1 MLERK
6 VVIAWVCYFQNISL
20 KIFWCFF
27 DLNTLL
33 LVHLPCV
40 RSCTRITAS
49 NEKHRHIGTSKKIT
63 EKMVAK
69 SLTRKLTLRK
79 SSFVNLKNN
88 DSDRKVERS
97 GTISGGLGSGLK
109 KITDT
114 TGIISP
120 MTPTGSSTSH
130 SGQDIKG
137 LQLFIADLRA
147 LQNSKQE
154 QETKVNTEILTIM
167 KQFQS
172 NKSLNGYKKKKYI
185 CKLLYVYLTTNCSRS
200 DDIKFAFPYMLQL
213 MKSKEYSEKFI
224 GYFSC
229 QLFLPVFAKIDD
241 KHNDLF
247 PSMLQNVINDLS
259 SDNEE
264 FVILAMNLIASGCSF
279 FHNANDVN
287 ECMEKV
293 FQQLRSPTASD
304 LVKQRASLTFAAML
318 RSNPGYL
325 SSMDL
330 RKINIWVQ
338 RIVGLIDNKDI
349 LLSTLPLIKE
359 IMRTIGSSYFLD
371 IIPQLTTYL
380 YDIYD
385 PRKLEATEKQN
396 VFNDAENSKINTK
409 NSDPSFKMNNNWVAI
424 KILEILD
431 IMIDENDFTIIDV
444 QTISRL
450 RLAVSNAIQFSGDE
464 SVTKTSVQRISQSAI
479 LFALVNF
486 TKKLDPSSVS
496 ITSSVK
502 TLAHL
507 FKTTKDINLKYMT
520 LDTLYNLATSTTKD
534 ERDSNVVMQV
544 LDSEECLWDTGTL
557 TANAIAS
564 LSGPKQVAVLNEKTK
579 PHGSSQILMLD
590 SSILSKWVDL
600 IFEITNSGNIKKSVN
615 WLLIMLNHP
624 EVIFSSSSNGL
635 ASTTKIDLKQ
645 DISFKISIL
654 IEKYATDIDW
664 FIDISLH
671 LISKVK
677 VSDDNINSTSKSNDS
692 LWERLVQIVVN
703 NESLHIKVCQ
713 TLLQNYM
720 HDPRVSENLIKAGC
734 YVLGEFVPQIVPQL
748 IGSHDLL
755 TLLTDK
761 YFQSQQVSTRA
772 LIITA
777 MMKLYKH
784 DLSMGSTLIKF
795 FQLELNSLDLELQTR
810 CVSYLGIIQ
819 QTMHGNPKLIAVLFQ
834 PVPFFKTMHNPLLER
849 LTTIKRPSVANV
861 SEKSSAQSIQL
872 PGTPPMTPFSKFSRM
887 NSSVSSN
894 LTGNSSILGFQNT
907 AGPNNT
913 INTSNFSFTQT
924 PIAGSMSSIPPMTPA
939 PRKVHHS
946 TLAHDDVAGKD
957 KYHSLSLIPEYKTA
971 MKRMVEHKAGVLY
984 QNTMSKPLR
993 VLFTSKHSELPSSN
1007 GNGVANLSSASINSV
1022 NSNINASTIRYT
1034 ITFEN
1039 CDKDY
1044 DISSFYCS
1052 VVPCQTSNNPPYIV
1066 KQIYLP
1072 EHTNLLKGKR
1082 LSSTFE
1088 VQIRKPFSVWNS
1100 PILNIR
1106 FKLGGASY
1114 SELNIKLGVSLTSTI
1129 AHLGNNGAPTMAI
1142 PQFVQRWKQIGDVL
1156 GSDGEFSL
1164 SFPNDEN
1171 NKKMSIDYL
1180 RNLLSKKMGIELI
1193 DSNNLSDNSGPGAS
1207 TVKNLIFGSFIINT
1221 KSDGKFGVLI
1231 KIVFDVKNQKWTI
1244 TCRTTS
1250 KGAIAKSVVDSL
1262 KLCID

>member
-1 MLERK
+1 
-6 VVIAWVCYFQNISL
+6 
-20 KIFWCFF
+20 
-27 DLNTLL
+27 
-33 LVHLPCV
+33 
-40 RSCTRITAS
+40 
-49 NEKHRHIGTSKKIT
+49 
-63 EKMVAK
+63 MVAK

-79 SSFVNLKNN
+79 NSFINLKDN

-97 GTISGGLGSGLK
+97 GTISGSLGNGFK

-114 TGIISP
+114 SGIISP
-120 MTPTGSSTSH
+120 ITPTGNSTTH

-147 LQNSKQE
+147 LQNSKQD
-154 QETKVNTEILTIM
+154 QETRVNTEILTIM

-172 NKSLNGYKKKKYI
+172 KKSLNGYKKKKYI
-185 CKLLYVYLTTNCSRS
+185 CKLLYVYLTTNCSRLS
-200 DDIKFAFPYMLQL
+200 DIEFAFPYMLQL
-213 MKSKEYSEKFI
+213 MNSKEYSEKFI

-241 KHNDLF
+241 KHSDLF
-247 PSMLQNVINDLS
+247 SSLLQNFIHDLS

-264 FVILAMNLIASGCSF
+264 FVILAMNLIASGCSCF
-279 FHNANDVN
+279 RNASDMN

-304 LVKQRASLTFAAML
+304 LVKQRACLTFAAML
-318 RSNPGYL
+318 RSNPTYL

-338 RIVGLIDNKDI
+338 RITGLIDNQNI

-371 IIPQLTTYL
+371 IIPQLTKYL

-385 PRKLEATEKQN
+385 PRKSETKEKQN
-396 VFNDAENSKINTK
+396 VFDDNNIGTK
-409 NSDPSFKMNNNWVAI
+409 NTDTAFQMNNNWVAI

-464 SVTKTSVQRISQSAI
+464 SVIQTSIQRISQSAI

-486 TKKLDPSSVS
+486 TKKLDPSSAS
-496 ITSSVK
+496 ISSSVK

-520 LDTLYNLATSTTKD
+520 LDTLYNLAISTTKD
-534 ERDSNVVMQV
+534 ETSSNVIMQV
-544 LDSEECLWDTGTL
+544 LDSKECLWDTGTL
-557 TANAIAS
+557 TANPIAS
-564 LSGPKQVAVLNEKTK
+564 LSGPQQVAVLNNKTSA
-579 PHGSSQILMLD
+579 HGSSQILMLD

-600 IFEITNSGNIKKSVN
+600 IFEITNSGNIKKSIN

-664 FIDISLH
+664 FINISLH

-677 VSDDNINSTSKSNDS
+677 VSDDSINSTSKSNDS

-720 HDPRVSENLIKAGC
+720 HDPRVSENLVKTGC
-734 YVLGEFVPQIVPQL
+734 YILGEFAPQIVPQL
-748 IGSHDLL
+748 ISSHDLL
-755 TLLTDK
+755 TLFTDK

-777 MMKLYKH
+777 MMKLYKS
-784 DLSMGSTLIKF
+784 DLTLGSTLIKF

-810 CVSYLGIIQ
+810 CVSYLSIIQ
-819 QTMHGNPKLIAVLFQ
+819 QTMHGNPKLIEVLFQ
-834 PVPFFKTMHNPLLER
+834 PVPCFKTMHNPLLER
-849 LTTIKRPSVANV
+849 LATIKRPSVANLA
-861 SEKSSAQSIQL
+861 ERSSSHSMQL
-872 PGTPPMTPFSKFSRM
+872 PGTPPMTPFSKISRM

-894 LTGNSSILGFQNT
+894 LTGNSSTLGFQNGSV
-907 AGPNNT
+907 AVNNT
-913 INTSNFSFTQT
+913 ISTSNFSFTQT
-924 PIAGSMSSIPPMTPA
+924 PMAGSSSSIPPMTPA
-939 PRKVHHS
+939 PRKTQHS
-946 TLAHDDVAGKD
+946 SLAPEEAAGRE
-957 KYHSLSLIPEYKTA
+957 KYKSLTLIPEYKTA

-993 VLFTSKHSELPSSN
+993 VLFTSKHSEMPSNN
-1007 GNGVANLSSASINSV
+1007 GSGVANSSSASINSI
-1022 NSNINASTIRYT
+1022 NSNVNASTIRYT

-1052 VVPCQTSNNPPYIV
+1052 VIPCQTSNNPPYVV

-1072 EHTNLLKGKR
+1072 EHTDLLKGKR

-1088 VQIRKPFSVWNS
+1088 IQVRKPFSVWDS
-1100 PILNIR
+1100 PILSIR
-1106 FKLGGASY
+1106 FKLGGSAY

-1129 AHLGNNGAPTMAI
+1129 AHLGNSNAPTMAI
-1142 PQFVQRWKQIGDVL
+1142 PQFVQRWKQIGEVL

-1164 SFPNDEN
+1164 SFPHDES
-1171 NKKMSIDYL
+1171 NKRMSIDYL

-1193 DSNNLSDNSGPGAS
+1193 DSHNLSDQSNSGSSAMR
-1207 TVKNLIFGSFIINT
+1207 NLIFGSFIINT
-1221 KSDGKFGVLI
+1221 KSDGKFGVLT
-1231 KIVFDVKNQKWTI
+1231 KIAFDVKNGKWTI

-1250 KGAIAKSVVDSL
+1250 KGAIAKCVVDSL